1 MPFLVPVDKNNSQD
15 QIWDRQRLHKIA
27 NSEETAFV
35 TSLFS
40 NFLMI
45 GRTNFTI
52 CEHFERFHRSK
63 LQSKI
68 IISEHLPSWSLSF
81 TTKIIL
87 IIFTIANDS
96 PNLSHRLLMA
106 FSDLEKQNHKTFLQK
121 QYDGVRANIE
131 QKPHRVSLSAI
142 LQFYRIIYH

>member
-1 MPFLVPVDKNNSQD
+1 M
-15 QIWDRQRLHKIA
+15 RQRKITQ
-27 NSEETAFV
+27 NSEESAFV

-45 GRTNFTI
+45 GRTNFTN

-63 LQSKI
+63 LQSRI
-68 IISEHLPSWSLSF
+68 IIGEHLPSWSLSF
-81 TTKIIL
+81 ITKIIL
-87 IIFTIANDS
+87 IIFTAANDS
-96 PNLSHRLLMA
+96 ANLAHRLLMA

-131 QKPHRVSLSAI
+131 LKPYRASLSAI
-142 LQFYRIIYH
+142 LQFHRIIYH